1 MLPLSISSSMWLM
14 SHSRRQTTSSHAQ
27 TQVAPFVYGDRVQLG
42 CCSRQAGE
50 PRAEEISC
58 AVDHH
63 EYCTAA
69 LLGSWASG
77 LFSRI
82 RTHVQAALGYR
93 TISVDRRGSSLPS
106 PKVDRSLLSRL
117 ADDASYRARTH
128 AGHVA
133 ELSPLRDPP
142 HREDR
147 RR

>member
-1 MLPLSISSSMWLM
+1 MWLM

-42 CCSRQAGE
+42 DAAAGR
-50 PRAEEISC
+50 RAKGRGGERYISC

-63 EYCTAA
+63 EYRTVA

-82 RTHVQAALGYR
+82 PTHVQAALGPL
-93 TISVDRRGSSLPS
+93 ISVDRRGSSLPS

>member
-1 MLPLSISSSMWLM
+1 MVDVTLDDARPQA
-14 SHSRRQTTSSHAQ
+14 RSHAQ

-42 CCSRQAGE
+42 DAAAGRRVKGRGGE
-50 PRAEEISC
+50 RYISC

-63 EYCTAA
+63 EYRTVA

-82 RTHVQAALGYR
+82 PTHVQAALGPL
-93 TISVDRRGSSLPS
+93 ISVDRWEGVPSSLPS

-117 ADDASYRARTH
+117 ADDASYRARAH

>member
-1 MLPLSISSSMWLM
+1 MWLM

-63 EYCTAA
+63 EYRTVA

-82 RTHVQAALGYR
+82 PTHVQAALGPL
-93 TISVDRRGSSLPS
+93 ISVDRWEGEPSSLPS

-117 ADDASYRARTH
+117 ADDSSYRARTH